1 MASSPRRVRSEV
13 VGSGSY
19 PGTVTVFLLVLLV
32 LVTGVVLAGIAGW
45 FGGHLDDPTATT
57 PYTGLPDTPLVIEDV
72 ESVRF
77 DQTLR
82 GYRMGQ
88 VDDVLDRL
96 VQALGERDDE
106 IARLRA
112 AHVAPLRE
120 E

>member
-1 MASSPRRVRSEV
+1 M
-13 VGSGSY
+13 
-19 PGTVTVFLLVLLV
+19 TIFLLVLLV
-32 LVTGVVLAGIAGW
+32 LLVGAVLAGIAGW
-45 FGGHLDDPTATT
+45 FGGHMDEPTATT
-57 PYTGLPDTPLVIEDV
+57 PYIGLPEGRLAVEDV

-96 VQALGERDDE
+96 VAALGERDDE

-112 AHVAPLRE
+112 EASAPRQRRD
-120 E
+120 

>member
-1 MASSPRRVRSEV
+1 M
-13 VGSGSY
+13 
-19 PGTVTVFLLVLLV
+19 TVFLLVVLVLLV
-32 LVTGVVLAGIAGW
+32 GVVLAGIAGW
-45 FGGHLDDPTATT
+45 YGGHMDDATGST
-57 PYTGLPDTPLVIEDV
+57 PYTGLPEGAVHIEDV

-96 VQALGERDDE
+96 VAAIGERDDE

-112 AHVAPLRE
+112 GSTAATPTGPGAGRD
-120 E
+120 

>member
-1 MASSPRRVRSEV
+1 MI
-13 VGSGSY
+13 
-19 PGTVTVFLLVLLV
+19 VFLLVLLV
-32 LVTGVVLAGIAGW
+32 LVAGAVVASIAGW
-45 FGGHLDDPTATT
+45 FGGHADVAVGTT
-57 PYTGLPDTPLVIEDV
+57 PYTGLPEGRVHTEDL

-96 VQALGERDDE
+96 VLAINERDDE

-112 AHVAPLRE
+112 DVSTPRRTD
-120 E
+120 

>member
-1 MASSPRRVRSEV
+1 M
-13 VGSGSY
+13 
-19 PGTVTVFLLVLLV
+19 TVFLLVLLV
-32 LVTGVVLAGIAGW
+32 LLVGAVLAGIAGW

-57 PYTGLPDTPLVIEDV
+57 PYTGLPDGRLRTEDV

-96 VQALGERDDE
+96 VSAVGERDDE
-106 IARLRA
+106 IARLRSQ
-112 AHVAPLRE
+112 LSISQRQD
-120 E
+120 

>member
-1 MASSPRRVRSEV
+1 MSHRTDTLGLVI
-13 VGSGSY
+13 
-19 PGTVTVFLLVLLV
+19 VFLLVVLV
-32 LVTGVVLAGIAGW
+32 LVVGAVLAGIAGW
-45 FGGHLDDPTATT
+45 FGGHLDTPTATA
-57 PYTGLPDTPLVIEDV
+57 PYTGIPQGPLAIEDV

-96 VQALGERDDE
+96 VQAVSERDDE

-112 AHVAPLRE
+112 AASISQGRD
-120 E
+120 